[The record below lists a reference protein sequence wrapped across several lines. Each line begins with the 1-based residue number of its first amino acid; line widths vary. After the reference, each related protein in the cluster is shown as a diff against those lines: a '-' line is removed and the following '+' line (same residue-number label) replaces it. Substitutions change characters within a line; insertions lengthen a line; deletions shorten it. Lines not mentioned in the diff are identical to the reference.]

1 MKIKTIISA
10 LVVLVVFAG
19 SFGVHAQSGL
29 LSVEP
34 LFEYPKVPDQLT
46 KVNMRSNY
54 MVLHLWDE
62 CPLDKEDITNVES
75 FRETFSDFVSFFVL
89 ADYDEVE
96 KGVKK
101 FVDKVA
107 KNKTNLNSVLGF
119 VDTEIFAPQ
128 SRHWSDDVYTIFAK
142 ALLDNRKVDKN
153 VKAMLETN
161 LQMLANSKLDT
172 QLGNLTFVNPRDGK
186 ASLYDLTCEYV
197 FVFFNTDGS
206 VDDSIYKLRLN
217 TDVATNTLIKNGNIS
232 IVSVYSGTTPDAKL
246 EGEPENWYVAKL
258 DNMQQTYDMR
268 VKPTLYILSKD
279 KKILA
284 KSPAVSQILGMTAQ
298 MKAALNL

>member
-10 LVVLVVFAG
+10 LVGLVVFAG

-29 LSVEP
+29 SSVEP

-107 KNKTNLNSVLGF
+107 KNKTNLNSVSGF

-172 QLGNLTFVNPRDGK
+172 QLGNLTFVKPRDGK
-186 ASLYDLTCEYV
+186 ATLYDLTSEYV
-197 FVFFNTDGS
+197 FVFFNDGS

>member
-10 LVVLVVFAG
+10 LVGLVVFAG
-19 SFGVHAQSGL
+19 SLGVHAQSGL
-29 LSVEP
+29 SSVEP

-172 QLGNLTFVNPRDGK
+172 QLGNLTFVKPRDGK
-186 ASLYDLTCEYV
+186 ATLYDLTSEYV
-197 FVFFNTDGS
+197 FVFFNDGS

>member
-10 LVVLVVFAG
+10 LVGLVVFAG
-19 SFGVHAQSGL
+19 SLGVQAQSGL
-29 LSVEP
+29 SSVEP

-119 VDTEIFAPQ
+119 VDTEIFTPQ

-142 ALLDNRKVDKN
+142 AFLDNRKVDKN

-186 ASLYDLTCEYV
+186 ASLDDLTSEYV

-279 KKILA
+279 KKIIA

>member
-10 LVVLVVFAG
+10 LVGLVVFAG
-19 SFGVHAQSGL
+19 SFGVQAQSGL
-29 LSVEP
+29 SSVEP

-101 FVDKVA
+101 FVDNVA

-172 QLGNLTFVNPRDGK
+172 QLGNLTFVKPRDGK
-186 ASLYDLTCEYV
+186 ATLYDLTSEYV
-197 FVFFNTDGS
+197 FVFFNDGS

-258 DNMQQTYDMR
+258 DNMQQTYDIR

>member
-10 LVVLVVFAG
+10 LVGLVVFAG

-29 LSVEP
+29 SSVEP

-172 QLGNLTFVNPRDGK
+172 QLGNLTFVKPRDGK
-186 ASLYDLTCEYV
+186 ASLYDLTSEYV
-197 FVFFNTDGS
+197 FVFFNDGS

>member
-172 QLGNLTFVNPRDGK
+172 QLGNLTFVNLRDGK
-186 ASLYDLTCEYV
+186 ASLYDLTSEYV

>member
-10 LVVLVVFAG
+10 LVGLVVFAG
-19 SFGVHAQSGL
+19 SLGVQAQSGL
-29 LSVEP
+29 SSVEP

-172 QLGNLTFVNPRDGK
+172 QLGNLTFVKPRDGK
-186 ASLYDLTCEYV
+186 ATLYDLTSEYV
-197 FVFFNTDGS
+197 FVFFNDGS

-279 KKILA
+279 KKIIV

>member
-29 LSVEP
+29 SSVEP

-172 QLGNLTFVNPRDGK
+172 QLGNLTFVKPRDGK
-186 ASLYDLTCEYV
+186 ATLYDLTSEYV
-197 FVFFNTDGS
+197 FVFFNDGS

>member
-10 LVVLVVFAG
+10 LVGLVVFAG
-19 SFGVHAQSGL
+19 SLGVQAQSGL
-29 LSVEP
+29 SSVEP

-186 ASLYDLTCEYV
+186 ASLYDLTPEYV

-279 KKILA
+279 KKIIA
-284 KSPAVSQILGMTAQ
+284 KSPAVSQILGMAAQ

>member
-10 LVVLVVFAG
+10 LVGLVVFAG
-19 SFGVHAQSGL
+19 SFGVQAQSGL
-29 LSVEP
+29 SSVEP

-101 FVDKVA
+101 FVDNVA

-172 QLGNLTFVNPRDGK
+172 QLGNLTFVKPRDGK
-186 ASLYDLTCEYV
+186 ATLYDLTSEYV
-197 FVFFNTDGS
+197 FVFFNDGS

>member
-10 LVVLVVFAG
+10 LVGLVVFAG

-29 LSVEP
+29 SSVEP

-172 QLGNLTFVNPRDGK
+172 QLGNLTFVKPRDGK
-186 ASLYDLTCEYV
+186 ATLYDLTSEYV
-197 FVFFNTDGS
+197 FVFFNDGS

-258 DNMQQTYDMR
+258 DNLQQTYDMR

>member
-10 LVVLVVFAG
+10 LVGLVVFAG

-29 LSVEP
+29 SSVEP

-172 QLGNLTFVNPRDGK
+172 QLGNLTFVKPRDGK
-186 ASLYDLTCEYV
+186 ATLYDLTSEYV
-197 FVFFNTDGS
+197 FVFFNDGS

>member
-10 LVVLVVFAG
+10 LVGLVVFAG
-19 SFGVHAQSGL
+19 SFGVQAQSGL
-29 LSVEP
+29 SSVEP

-172 QLGNLTFVNPRDGK
+172 QLGNLTFVKPRDGK
-186 ASLYDLTCEYV
+186 ATLYDLTSEYV
-197 FVFFNTDGS
+197 FVFFNDGS

-268 VKPTLYILSKD
+268 VKPTFYILSKD

>member
-10 LVVLVVFAG
+10 LVGLVVFAG

-29 LSVEP
+29 SSVEP

-172 QLGNLTFVNPRDGK
+172 QLGNLTFVKPRDGK
-186 ASLYDLTCEYV
+186 ATLYDLTSEYV
-197 FVFFNTDGS
+197 FVFFNDGS

-232 IVSVYSGTTPDAKL
+232 IVSVYSGTTPDAEL

>member
-10 LVVLVVFAG
+10 LVGLVVFAG

-29 LSVEP
+29 SSVEP

-142 ALLDNRKVDKN
+142 AFLDNRKVDKN

-186 ASLYDLTCEYV
+186 ALLYDLTSEYV

-279 KKILA
+279 KKIIA

>member
-10 LVVLVVFAG
+10 LVGLVVFAG
-19 SFGVHAQSGL
+19 SLGVQAQSGL
-29 LSVEP
+29 SSVEP

-172 QLGNLTFVNPRDGK
+172 QLGNLTFVKPRDGK
-186 ASLYDLTCEYV
+186 ATLYDLTSEYV
-197 FVFFNTDGS
+197 FVFFNDGS

-232 IVSVYSGTTPDAKL
+232 IVSVYSGTTPDAEL

>member
-10 LVVLVVFAG
+10 LVGLVVFAG

-29 LSVEP
+29 SSVEP

-172 QLGNLTFVNPRDGK
+172 QLGNLTFVKPRDGK
-186 ASLYDLTCEYV
+186 ATLYDLTSEYV
-197 FVFFNTDGS
+197 FVFFNDGS

-268 VKPTLYILSKD
+268 IKPTLYILSKD

>member
-10 LVVLVVFAG
+10 LVGLVVFAG
-19 SFGVHAQSGL
+19 SFGVQAQSGL
-29 LSVEP
+29 SSVEP

-186 ASLYDLTCEYV
+186 ASLYDLTSEYV

-279 KKILA
+279 KKIIA

>member
-10 LVVLVVFAG
+10 LVGLVVFAG
-19 SFGVHAQSGL
+19 SLGVQAQSGL
-29 LSVEP
+29 SSVEP

-172 QLGNLTFVNPRDGK
+172 QLGNLTFVNSRDGK
-186 ASLYDLTCEYV
+186 ASLYDLTSEYV

-246 EGEPENWYVAKL
+246 EGEPENWYVANL
-258 DNMQQTYDMR
+258 YNMNHTYDMR

-279 KKILA
+279 KKIIA

>member
-10 LVVLVVFAG
+10 LVGLVVFAG
-19 SFGVHAQSGL
+19 SFGVQAQSGL
-29 LSVEP
+29 SSVEP

-172 QLGNLTFVNPRDGK
+172 QLGNLTFVKPRDGK
-186 ASLYDLTCEYV
+186 ATLYDLTSEYV
-197 FVFFNTDGS
+197 FVFFNDGS

-279 KKILA
+279 KKIIA

>member
-10 LVVLVVFAG
+10 LVGLVVFAG
-19 SFGVHAQSGL
+19 SLGVQAQSGL
-29 LSVEP
+29 SSVEP

-172 QLGNLTFVNPRDGK
+172 QLGNLTFVKPRDGK
-186 ASLYDLTCEYV
+186 ATLYDLTSEYV
-197 FVFFNTDGS
+197 FVFFNDGS

-279 KKILA
+279 KKIIA

>member
-1 MKIKTIISA
+1 MTS
-10 LVVLVVFAG
+10 
-19 SFGVHAQSGL
+19 
-29 LSVEP
+29 
-34 LFEYPKVPDQLT
+34 
-46 KVNMRSNY
+46 
-54 MVLHLWDE
+54 
-62 CPLDKEDITNVES
+62 
-75 FRETFSDFVSFFVL
+75 
-89 ADYDEVE
+89 
-96 KGVKK
+96 
-101 FVDKVA
+101 
-107 KNKTNLNSVLGF
+107 
-119 VDTEIFAPQ
+119 
-128 SRHWSDDVYTIFAK
+128 
-142 ALLDNRKVDKN
+142 
-153 VKAMLETN
+153 
-161 LQMLANSKLDT
+161 
-172 QLGNLTFVNPRDGK
+172 
-186 ASLYDLTCEYV
+186 EYV

-279 KKILA
+279 KKIIA

>member
-10 LVVLVVFAG
+10 LVGLVVFAG

-29 LSVEP
+29 SSVEP

-107 KNKTNLNSVLGF
+107 KNKTNLNSVSGF

-172 QLGNLTFVNPRDGK
+172 QLGNLTFVKPRDGK
-186 ASLYDLTCEYV
+186 ATLYDLTSEYV
-197 FVFFNTDGS
+197 FVFFNDGS

-279 KKILA
+279 KKIIA

>member
-10 LVVLVVFAG
+10 LVGLVVFAG

-172 QLGNLTFVNPRDGK
+172 QLGNLTFVKPRDGK
-186 ASLYDLTCEYV
+186 ATLYDLTSEYV
-197 FVFFNTDGS
+197 FVFFNDGS

>member
-1 MKIKTIISA
+1 MNIKSIIGA
-10 LVVLVVFAG
+10 FFGLVIFAG
-19 SFGVHAQSGL
+19 SFGAQSQPGL
-29 LSVEP
+29 ASVEP
-34 LFEYPKVPDQLT
+34 LFEYPTVPDQLT

-62 CPLDKEDITNVES
+62 CHLDKEEITNIES

-107 KNKTNLNSVLGF
+107 KNKTNLNTVLGF
-119 VDTEIFAPQ
+119 VESELFSPQ
-128 SRHWSDDVYTIFAK
+128 SRHWSDDVYSMFAK
-142 ALLDNRKVDKN
+142 ALLDNRKVDKDI
-153 VKAMLETN
+153 KAMLETN
-161 LQMLANSKLDT
+161 LKILANSKLDV

-186 ASLYDLTCEYV
+186 ATLYDLTSEYV

-217 TDVATNTLIKNGNIS
+217 TDVATNALIKNGNIS
-232 IVSVYSGTTPDAKL
+232 IVSVYSGTTPEAKL
-246 EGEPENWYVAKL
+246 AGEPENWFVAKL
-258 DNMQQTYDMR
+258 DDMQQTYDMR

-284 KSPAVSQILGMTAQ
+284 KSPGVTQVLNMTAQ
-298 MKAALNL
+298 MKAALGL

>member
-10 LVVLVVFAG
+10 LVGLVVFAG
-19 SFGVHAQSGL
+19 SLGVQAQSGL
-29 LSVEP
+29 SSVEP

-172 QLGNLTFVNPRDGK
+172 QLGNLTFVKPRDGK
-186 ASLYDLTCEYV
+186 ATLYDLTSEYV
-197 FVFFNTDGS
+197 FVFFNDGS

>member
-10 LVVLVVFAG
+10 LVGLVVFAG

-29 LSVEP
+29 SSVEP

-62 CPLDKEDITNVES
+62 CPLDKEDTTNVES

-172 QLGNLTFVNPRDGK
+172 QLGNLTFVKPRDGK
-186 ASLYDLTCEYV
+186 ATLYDLTSEYV
-197 FVFFNTDGS
+197 FVFFNDGS

-232 IVSVYSGTTPDAKL
+232 IVSVYSGTTPDAEL

>member
-10 LVVLVVFAG
+10 LVGLVVFAG

-29 LSVEP
+29 SSVEP

-172 QLGNLTFVNPRDGK
+172 QLGNLTFVKPRDGK
-186 ASLYDLTCEYV
+186 ATLYDLTSEYV
-197 FVFFNTDGS
+197 FVFFNDGS

-279 KKILA
+279 KKIIA

>member
-10 LVVLVVFAG
+10 LVGLVVFAG
-19 SFGVHAQSGL
+19 SLGVQAQSGL
-29 LSVEP
+29 SSVEP

-172 QLGNLTFVNPRDGK
+172 QLGNLTFVKPSDGK
-186 ASLYDLTCEYV
+186 ATLYDLTSEYV
-197 FVFFNTDGS
+197 FVFFNDGS

>member
-10 LVVLVVFAG
+10 LVGLVVFAG

-29 LSVEP
+29 SSVEP

-172 QLGNLTFVNPRDGK
+172 QLGNLTFVKPSDGK
-186 ASLYDLTCEYV
+186 ATLYDLTSEYV
-197 FVFFNTDGS
+197 FVFFNDGS

>member
-10 LVVLVVFAG
+10 LVGLVVFAG
-19 SFGVHAQSGL
+19 SFGVQAQSGL
-29 LSVEP
+29 SSVEP

-172 QLGNLTFVNPRDGK
+172 QLGNLTFVKPRDGK
-186 ASLYDLTCEYV
+186 ATLYDLTSEYV
-197 FVFFNTDGS
+197 FVFFNDGS